1 MSAPQPPPTIEQKLI
16 VPGEIWIQSST
27 GYRELSGRIAFI
39 GPLERFY
46 GQLRVIGTS
55 GNYTFLADTTGA
67 NRGFCVRGEDTQ
79 GELAIP
85 QYGYSKPYVLQAS
98 GETVTAYRLDV
109 NTAAFNTTNP
119 YQFGQPSFSVLR
131 NGTKDT
137 TNTVNVLAALGQQ
150 NWKSTGE
157 TITLT
162 IGPNTYG
169 GGCGYIGYYST
180 SSSPSNAD
188 RQFLIG
194 INNQNVNINAIVI
207 NPTGSLSIPVSLTT
221 PTATITALSTTTVNA
236 TSVSAQTVSATNY
249 VGLPP
254 PNVTPITLDTTNKR
268 VAIDLTTPPQYT
280 LDVNG
285 DINIPAGASFRI
297 NGTPLSTG
305 TVDLTP
311 ITLDPPNQK
320 VIINNTLEMTTNG
333 AIQGNALSISSTN
346 GGIWN
351 MTDTSSNSMFMVNCL
366 SDNKFVAIGNAT
378 TQQPDDI
385 LIVGGDSTFDGD
397 AIVTSNL
404 FVGNL
409 CNAQSLLAQS
419 AMEGTVFQAI
429 SSGIDRGVC
438 IGQDRSDDTKILEV
452 TGNSLF
458 TGNISATGSIHAPS
472 LLGDNAIIDN
482 VNSTSVVAGTLSGTL
497 TTAAQPNVTEVGN
510 LTALNVTGNLAVDTN
525 LLIVDSAN
533 NKVGINKAPSL
544 ATLDVSGTINS
555 TGNISTDANFSC
567 EGTGFVQRVGFH
579 ADNSYATPYSSQFLG
594 GIVFG
599 TTTVSSPARLTKNT
613 LLNVGSITIPAGV
626 YTSMFSISFR
636 CVSAKAVKKVIAC
649 ISDSPTAMTVL
660 SGWDQGSVMNSLQFA
675 SDIID
680 TSSTTGRLMCSTT
693 FWNQTQKTFYYNL
706 LFDSVQDVTDFDV
719 YYNKYNAVRIA

>member
-1 MSAPQPPPTIEQKLI
+1 MTTPPQIEQRLN
-16 VPGEIWIQSST
+16 VPGELWITST
-27 GYRELSGRIAFI
+27 SGYRELSGRIAFT
-39 GPLERFY
+39 GPLDRFY
-46 GQLRVIGTS
+46 GQLRVLGSS
-55 GNYTFLADTTGA
+55 GNYTFLADSTGA

-180 SSSPSNAD
+180 SSSPSNTD

-207 NPTGSLSIPVSLTT
+207 DPTGSLSIPVSLTT
-221 PTATITALSTTTVNA
+221 PTATITALSATTINA
-236 TSVSAQTVSATNY
+236 TGVSAQTVSATNY
-249 VGLPP
+249 EGLPP

-297 NGTPLSTG
+297 NGTPLST
-305 TVDLTP
+305 DLTP
-311 ITLDPPNQK
+311 ITLDPTNQK
-320 VIINNTLEMTTNG
+320 VTINNTLEMTTNG

-351 MTDTSSNSMFMVNCL
+351 ITDTSSNSMFMVNCL

-397 AIVTSNL
+397 AIVT
-404 FVGNL
+404 
-409 CNAQSLLAQS
+409 
-419 AMEGTVFQAI
+419 
-429 SSGIDRGVC
+429 
-438 IGQDRSDDTKILEV
+438 
-452 TGNSLF
+452 
-458 TGNISATGSIHAPS
+458 
-472 LLGDNAIIDN
+472 
-482 VNSTSVVAGTLSGTL
+482 
-497 TTAAQPNVTEVGN
+497 GN
-510 LTALNVTGNLAVDTN
+510 LTVDTN
-525 LLIVDSAN
+525 LLVVDSAN

-579 ADNSYATPYSSQFLG
+579 GDNSYATHYPSQFMG

-599 TTTVSSPARLTKNT
+599 AITVADPARLTKNT

-626 YTSMFSISFR
+626 YTSMFSIFFR
-636 CVSAKAVKKVIAC
+636 CVSAKAVKKVIIC
-649 ISDSPTAMTVL
+649 ISDSPTAMTV
-660 SGWDQGSVMNSLQFA
+660 SPGWNQGSVMNSLQFA

-719 YYNKYNAVRIA
+719 FYNKYNAVRIA

>member
-1 MSAPQPPPTIEQKLI
+1 MTTPPQIEQRLN
-16 VPGEIWIQSST
+16 VPGELWITST
-27 GYRELSGRIAFI
+27 SGYRELSGRIAFT
-39 GPLERFY
+39 GPLDRFY
-46 GQLRVIGTS
+46 GQLRVLGSS
-55 GNYTFLADTTGA
+55 GNYTFLADSTGA

-137 TNTVNVLAALGQQ
+137 NNTVNVLAALGQQ

-180 SSSPSNAD
+180 SSSPSNTD

-221 PTATITALSTTTVNA
+221 PSATIDALSATTINA
-236 TSVSAQTVSATNY
+236 TGVSAQTVSATNY
-249 VGLPP
+249 EGLPP

-285 DINIPAGASFRI
+285 DINIPAGSSFRI
-297 NGTPLSTG
+297 NGTPLST
-305 TVDLTP
+305 DLTP
-311 ITLDPPNQK
+311 ITLDPTHQK
-320 VIINNTLEMTTNG
+320 VTINNTLEMTTNG
-333 AIQGNALSISSTN
+333 SISGNALTISSTN
-346 GGIWN
+346 GGNWN
-351 MTDTSSNSMFMVNCL
+351 MTDTSSNNMFTVHCV

-397 AIVTSNL
+397 AIVT
-404 FVGNL
+404 
-409 CNAQSLLAQS
+409 
-419 AMEGTVFQAI
+419 
-429 SSGIDRGVC
+429 
-438 IGQDRSDDTKILEV
+438 
-452 TGNSLF
+452 
-458 TGNISATGSIHAPS
+458 
-472 LLGDNAIIDN
+472 
-482 VNSTSVVAGTLSGTL
+482 
-497 TTAAQPNVTEVGN
+497 GN
-510 LTALNVTGNLAVDTN
+510 LTVDTN
-525 LLIVDSAN
+525 LLVVNSAN
-533 NKVGINKAPSL
+533 NKVGINKEPSL
-544 ATLDVSGTINS
+544 ATLDVSGTIYS
-555 TGNISTDANFSC
+555 TGKISTDGNFSC
-567 EGTGFVQRVGFH
+567 RGTSALVRAVGFH
-579 ADNSYATPYSSQFLG
+579 VDNSYATPYTSQFMG
-594 GIVFG
+594 GIVNG
-599 TTTVSSPARLTKNT
+599 TMTVSDPVRLTKNT

-626 YTSMFSISFR
+626 YTSMFSIFFR
-636 CVSAKAVKKVIAC
+636 CVSAKAVKKVIVC
-649 ISDSPTAMTVL
+649 ISDSQTAMTV
-660 SGWDQGSVMNSLQFA
+660 SPGWDQGSVMNSLQFA

-719 YYNKYNAVRIA
+719 FYNKYNAVRIA